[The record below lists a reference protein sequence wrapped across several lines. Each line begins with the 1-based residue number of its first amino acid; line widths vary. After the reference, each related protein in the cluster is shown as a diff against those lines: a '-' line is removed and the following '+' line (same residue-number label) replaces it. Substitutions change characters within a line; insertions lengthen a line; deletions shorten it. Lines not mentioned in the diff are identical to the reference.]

1 MTTLPE
7 ASPVK
12 SLVEELET
20 LRQLLRRCVQSY
32 ASGVESTLDQVQAA
46 VLNQQKARKLPVSKL
61 GDLRDMLAMCRNLD
75 LRPEKGRRKDLKR
88 IESLLEELHLL
99 TQRW

>member
-12 SLVEELET
+12 SLAEELET
-20 LRQLLRRCVQSY
+20 LRQLWRQCVQTY
-32 ASGVESTLDQVQAA
+32 AAGVESTLDQVQAS
-46 VLNQQKARKLPVSKL
+46 VLAQQKVRKLPVNKL
-61 GDLRDMLAMCRNLD
+61 GDLRDMLAMCRSLN
-75 LRPEKGRRKDLKR
+75 LRPEKGRRKDLKK

-99 TQRW
+99 TERW